1 MFAIA
6 EGGAILTFPKQLNEC
21 FNKKLG
27 ILFDRAKV
35 LGAQSL
41 LLFYNRFHRA
51 SIHII
56 LCSQLINPKNK
67 VSARLLL
74 SSLNNCTCLGARLE

>member
-1 MFAIA
+1 
-6 EGGAILTFPKQLNEC
+6 LNEC
-21 FNKKLG
+21 FNKRLG

-41 LLFYNRFHRA
+41 LLLYNRFYRA

-56 LCSQLINPKNK
+56 L
-67 VSARLLL
+67 
-74 SSLNNCTCLGARLE
+74 

>member
-1 MFAIA
+1 MFTIA
-6 EGGAILTFPKQLNEC
+6 EGRAILTFPKQLNEC

-27 ILFDRAKV
+27 ILFDRAQV

-41 LLFYNRFHRA
+41 LLLYNRFHRA

-56 LCSQLINPKNK
+56 L
-67 VSARLLL
+67 
-74 SSLNNCTCLGARLE
+74 